1 MIEGEPGV
9 AVNDAPPAGVTER
22 IPSSRIRFWRRFRGN
37 RVAVVA
43 LVVVIMIILA
53 AVLGPF
59 VYRQSAAAFDLLN
72 PQLDVYPS
80 PDHPLGTDHL
90 GRDTLARLLEGLRV
104 SLATVILVET
114 INVGLGML
122 IGLLAGYYGGW
133 VDGALSRLADVL
145 FAFPGLLLAI
155 LVAGVFGPSVGQAYG
170 GLGRLGLVAASLA
183 LVSWPLMARY
193 VRAEALSL
201 RSREFVE
208 AARALGVS
216 NGSIIRRHIVSNV
229 AGLVLTAATLDMASV
244 VVNEAV
250 LSLLGLGVQPPGSS
264 IGLMI
269 NTAIDVV
276 DVNWTEAVFPGAVLT
291 LLVLAFSFLGDGLR
305 DALDVRGGR

>member
-1 MIEGEPGV
+1 MIGDEPAVVLGEAPLDEGTQRV
-9 AVNDAPPAGVTER
+9 AGPWP
-22 IPSSRIRFWRRFRGN
+22 RFWRRFRLN
-37 RVAVVA
+37 RVAVVS
-43 LVVVIMIILA
+43 LIVVVLIVLA
-53 AVLGPF
+53 AVFGPLI
-59 VYRQSAAAFDLLN
+59 YAQSASAFDLLN
-72 PQLDVYPS
+72 PQLDGYPS
-80 PDHPLGTDHL
+80 PGHPLGTDHL

-104 SLATVILVET
+104 SLATVVLVET

-122 IGLLAGYYGGW
+122 VGLLAGYYGGW
-133 VDGALSRLADVL
+133 IDGALSRLADVL

-155 LVAGVFGPSVGQAYG
+155 LVAGVFGPSVGQVYG

-216 NGSIIRRHIVSNV
+216 NGSIIRRHIVGNV

-269 NTAIDVV
+269 NAAIDVV
-276 DVNWTEAVFPGAVLT
+276 DQNWTEAVFPGAVLT

-305 DALDVRGGR
+305 DAIDVRSRN

>member
-1 MIEGEPGV
+1 MIGDEPAV
-9 AVNDAPPAGVTER
+9 AVGDVPLDEITEQV
-22 IPSSRIRFWRRFRGN
+22 PGPWSRFWRRFLLN
-37 RVAVVA
+37 RVAVVS
-43 LVVVIMIILA
+43 LIVVVFIILA
-53 AVLGPF
+53 AIVGPV
-59 VYRQSAAAFDLLN
+59 VYRQSASAFDLLN

-80 PDHPLGTDHL
+80 PGHPLGTDHL

-104 SLATVILVET
+104 SLVTVVLVET

-122 IGLLAGYYGGW
+122 VGLLAGYYGGW
-133 VDGALSRLADVL
+133 IDGALSRLADVL

-155 LVAGVFGPSVGQAYG
+155 LVAGVFGPSIGQAYG

-216 NGSIIRRHIVSNV
+216 DSSIIRRHIVSNV

-269 NTAIDVV
+269 NAAIDVV
-276 DVNWTEAVFPGAVLT
+276 DQNWTEAVFPGAVLT
-291 LLVLAFSFLGDGLR
+291 VLVLAFSFLGDGLR
-305 DALDVRGGR
+305 DAFDVRRGS